1 MSSTH
6 LMSYLWYTS
15 VYSLNSCFFFYR
27 SGPANELHIK
37 LEECYDQFRNIER
50 ERKKVSQFIREI

>member
-1 MSSTH
+1 MGI
-6 LMSYLWYTS
+6 
-15 VYSLNSCFFFYR
+15 FFYR

-50 ERKKVSQFIREI
+50 ERKKVSQFIREIKCDV

>member
-1 MSSTH
+1 MVFIC
-6 LMSYLWYTS
+6 M
-15 VYSLNSCFFFYR
+15 FPKFMFFYR

-50 ERKKVSQFIREI
+50 ERKKVSQFIREIKCDV